1 VTTAEED
8 IIRAECEEWAG
19 GLLYI
24 DSNESRDELRD
35 RICANPDAWWR
46 ILQELIAHAPDDQVI
61 QRLAYAPLRMTLEC
75 GGERL
80 LREAVSIART
90 SPRMASAVKGWPSR
104 STNDLYP
111 LFGRAFVV
119 ETLIRHYSQPTGF
132 DFWAWEMARD
142 LIEDD
147 PALCHRA
154 GAQSPRGGGAPRGSR
169 RRARGIP
176 PGPCRGLHRS
186 DGGGSSG
193 KLEVQIGPQ
202 LPVRLGVVAG
212 VVRPNRGGCR
222 SAADAPCG
230 DLKTLRQR
238 SERRAASSA
247 G

>member
-1 VTTAEED
+1 MTTAEED

-147 PALCHRA
+147 PAEAWLFVLALVHRA
-154 GAQSPRGGGAPRGSR
+154 HEEGVLHVVAAGELEEFLLAHAADFIGRIEEEARANSKLKSALSYLYVWGLLPELFDRIEAAAGLQLT
-169 RRARGIP
+169 RRA
-176 PGPCRGLHRS
+176 
-186 DGGGSSG
+186 
-193 KLEVQIGPQ
+193 V
-202 LPVRLGVVAG
+202 
-212 VVRPNRGGCR
+212 
-222 SAADAPCG
+222 
-230 DLKTLRQR
+230 T
-238 SERRAASSA
+238 
-247 G
+247 